1 MNNNNNIQD
10 KAFIVLER
18 LWIGGI
24 AIGIGGVIYFLI
36 IKDNDSA
43 LFFFGFFILSSII
56 YLMRRRQSKKHR
68 AYLEHKER
76 ERKAKAGK

>member
-1 MNNNNNIQD
+1 MNNNIHN
-10 KAFIVLER
+10 KAFVLLER
-18 LWIGGI
+18 LWLGGI
-24 AIGIGGVIYFLI
+24 AIGIGGVIYFLV

-56 YLMRRRQSKKHR
+56 YLMRRRQGKKHK

-76 ERKAKAGK
+76 ENKKKQ